1 MEHTG
6 NSVENSTRALGLII
20 MGTNRPLLSQLMD
33 ATKKYRFQNQT
44 RRQQLLSIAAIC
56 FALHY
61 LFGVML
67 WSTFIY
73 SQTTFLART
82 ARPGMFWWALWG
94 WLPIYSRCWKSATP
108 FAVALLAAY
117 FVAEKPRLAARLIW
131 GLLVFTIVLA
141 TYDIAGED
149 WDLQTNNLSSGNRTN
164 WYFTWWWRR
173 QRSS

>member
-6 NSVENSTRALGLII
+6 NSVENSTRAFGLII

-44 RRQQLLSIAAIC
+44 RRQQLLSIAANC

-73 SQTTFLART
+73 SQTTVLVRT
-82 ARPGMFWWALWG
+82 ARPGMFWWTLWG
-94 WLPIYSRCWKSATP
+94 WLPFYSRCWKSATP

-131 GLLVFTIVLA
+131 GLLAFTIVCA
-141 TYDIAGED
+141 SYDIVGEH
-149 WDLQTNNLSSGNRTN
+149 WDLQTHDQSYANRMN
-164 WYFTWWWRR
+164 YFFTWWWW